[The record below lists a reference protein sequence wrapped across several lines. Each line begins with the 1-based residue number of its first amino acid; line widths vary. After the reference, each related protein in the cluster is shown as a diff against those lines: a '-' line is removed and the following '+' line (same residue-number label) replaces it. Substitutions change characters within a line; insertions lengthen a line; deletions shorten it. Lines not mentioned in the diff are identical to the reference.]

1 MAFPRINGIA
11 LDSVTSEVPSYPSD
25 VTSYPVQSGGQVSDH
40 VTNQPTSVTISAT
53 VSDVPVGDMI
63 EERSRS
69 GLSHLYGGAI
79 SMQIYKALLEL
90 RKVRKPFKYEGI
102 RETWENM
109 IFTDI
114 SPPLDATTGGALRF
128 SATMQQIDIRELV
141 RTASRK
147 FRPSKQVAGAKLWLC
162 PAWASPIIVLSN
174 VANAIVPSL
183 GPSDSEAENKRKLCK
198 RVVMKSGKYVFADT
212 GVPLT
217 FAETIEM
224 RRQNNI
230 PLTSADL
237 SDDEEAQADA
247 AAKRSKANQPSKIM
261 GKLGKPTLP
270 KKGG

>member
-25 VTSYPVQSGGQVSDH
+25 VTAYPVQSGGQISDH
-40 VTNQPTSVTISAT
+40 VTNQLPSVTISAT

-63 EERSRS
+63 EERDAST
-69 GLSHLYGGAI
+69 LSHLYSGPI
-79 SMQIYKALLEL
+79 SMQVYKALLEL
-90 RKVRKPFKYEGI
+90 RKVRTPFKYEGL

-114 SPPLDATTGGALRF
+114 SPPLDAATGGALRF
-128 SATMQQIDIRELV
+128 SATMQQVDIRELV

-162 PAWASPIIVLSN
+162 PAYLPFADDEEAAAAAGVK
-174 VANAIVPSL
+174 
-183 GPSDSEAENKRKLCK
+183 PSDSEAENKRKLCK

-247 AAKRSKANQPSKIM
+247 AAKRSKANKPSKIM